1 MNDHSSIRL
10 PGAVPEVPV
19 NDLTAATDYYRDKLG
34 FDLDWAEDGIG
45 LAGISRGA
53 CRLFLANEEYRAH
66 PGNVGPVVIWLNL
79 DSIDAVSDLHSDWS
93 GRGATIVA
101 VPESK
106 PYGLH
111 EFRAADLDGNVFRV
125 FYDFVTPQLE
135 CE

>member
-1 MNDHSSIRL
+1 MNDHSKLSL
-10 PGAVPEVPV
+10 PAAVPEVPV
-19 NDLTAATDYYRDKLG
+19 ADLKAAMEYYRDKLG
-34 FDLDWAEDGIG
+34 FNLDWTEDGIG

-53 CRLFLANEEYRAH
+53 CRLFIANEEYRAH
-66 PGNVGPVVIWLNL
+66 PGNVGPIVIWLNL

-125 FYDFVTPQLE
+125 FYDFATPELE
-135 CE
+135 CK